1 MACKSSVSSPYTTR
15 GKTQRR
21 IGEEIYKESETLP
34 FGVLPTKKDIIQCML
49 FFLRPEN
56 SGKTQRTTEDACY
69 IVASSLI
76 ENWLYSNIYTK
87 GIKHVKKQIFELYK
101 KFKCFLMY
109 SKQKFYQ
116 KPEKN
121 FFFIVLILTWQSV
134 LTFTV
139 KIITEEKILKSCI
152 K

>member
-1 MACKSSVSSPYTTR
+1 MACKSSVSSPYTIR

-21 IGEEIYKESETLP
+21 IGEEIYKELETLP

-49 FFLRPEN
+49 FLLRPEN
-56 SGKTQRTTEDACY
+56 SGKTQRNAEDACY

-87 GIKHVKKQIFELYK
+87 GVKDVKKQIFELYK

-109 SKQKFYQ
+109 SK
-116 KPEKN
+116 
-121 FFFIVLILTWQSV
+121 
-134 LTFTV
+134 
-139 KIITEEKILKSCI
+139 
-152 K
+152 